1 MVPGTVFRTHKGVQ
15 VKNPE
20 IAEFFRGMTL
30 RICGDLDID
39 QALEHAFEFLAHYIP
54 VDAIGLGHW
63 AQDDA
68 RIRILA
74 ATARDDA
81 QQIWGK
87 APEEILPTGASR
99 DAMNAVDWP
108 SFTLINRPDD
118 PAARVLADTFPGLMT
133 HSAIFL
139 KLNIQEEDIGALL
152 ISAEG
157 MDRYSTEDAEL
168 LQSIREPFA
177 IAMSNARRYRRLQAL
192 NDRLVDDNRAFA
204 ADLER
209 SLGFE
214 VVGADFGLR
223 EVMELVRKVAPSSSP
238 TLLLGETGTG
248 KEVIAN
254 AIHRASP
261 RSNGPMISM
270 QCGAIPDALLD
281 SELFGHE
288 RGAFTGATER
298 KRGRFERADGGTLF
312 LDEVGEL
319 TPEAQVRLLRVLQE
333 RRFERL
339 GGSRTIEVD
348 VRVIAATHRDLETM
362 VREGTFREDLWYRL
376 SVLPI
381 RIPPLR
387 LRRQDIP
394 ALVRYFI
401 ARKSNEMNLPRQP
414 GVSSHDFDRLQ
425 AYDWP
430 GNVRELQNVME
441 RALIL
446 SRGDLLSFPDL
457 EFLSAPSPTPRSGAS
472 SDHRPLLT
480 MDQAI
485 ADHIRSALDRAHGQI
500 AGPGGAAELLDMHP
514 NTLRF
519 RMKKLGIERRSHR

>member
-1 MVPGTVFRTHKGVQ
+1 MT
-15 VKNPE
+15 PE
-20 IAEFFRGMTL
+20 HQEFFRGMTL

-39 QALEHAFEFLAHYIP
+39 QALERAFEFLRRYVPA
-54 VDAIGLGHW
+54 DAIGLGHW
-63 AQDDA
+63 SQDDT

-74 ATARDDA
+74 ATALPGA
-81 QQIWGK
+81 KYIWGT
-87 APEEILPTGASR
+87 ERSEIVPPTTSR
-99 DAMNAVDWP
+99 TSMAAIDWP
-108 SFTLINRPDD
+108 PYTIVNSLEAPV
-118 PAARVLADTFPGLMT
+118 AKVLAATFPGLANQ
-133 HSAIFL
+133 SAVFL
-139 KLNIQEEDIGALL
+139 GLDVQGEEIGALL
-152 ISAEG
+152 ISAAG
-157 MDRYSTEDAEL
+157 PDRYSTADGEL
-168 LQSIREPFA
+168 LQTIREPFA
-177 IAMSNARRYRRLQAL
+177 IAMSNARRFRQLEAFNARLA
-192 NDRLVDDNRAFA
+192 DDNRAFA
-204 ADLER
+204 ADIER

-223 EVMELVRKVAPSSSP
+223 EVMEMVRQVAPSNSP

-312 LDEVGEL
+312 LDEIGEL
-319 TPEAQVRLLRVLQE
+319 NPEAQVRLLRVLQE

-339 GGSRTIEVD
+339 GGSKTLEVD
-348 VRVIAATHRDLETM
+348 VRVIAATHRDLEAM
-362 VREGTFREDLWYRL
+362 VRAGTFREDLWYRL

-401 ARKSNEMNLPRQP
+401 HRKSNEMNRSRQAQ
-414 GVSSHDFDRLQ
+414 VSSHDFERLQ

-430 GNVRELQNVME
+430 GNVRELQNVVE
-441 RALIL
+441 RSLIL
-446 SRGDLLSFPDL
+446 SRENQLTFPDL
-457 EFLSAPSPTPRSGAS
+457 EPLKAPSMKPENTPTNAQDNTTAS
-472 SDHRPLLT
+472 MT
-480 MDQAI
+480 MDEAV
-485 ADHIRSALDRAHGQI
+485 AAHIRTVLDRVHGQI

-514 NTLRF
+514 STLRF
-519 RMKKLGIERRSHR
+519 RIQKLGIERRSRR